1 MGYCVSLC
9 MCVWG
14 GGGVS
19 ACVSVCVCGFVKKGI
34 SKRVSECG
42 RESVRVY

>member
-1 MGYCVSLC
+1 